1 MPTPRGRLLHDEL
14 LVLEKRF
21 SAEGKAIF
29 FACDTLAV
37 EVVIEGGG

>member
-1 MPTPRGRLLHDEL
+1 VEPRPRRADGCSHDDL

-37 EVVIEGGG
+37 EG